1 MPLPLKKLRIRFL
14 AGYQV
19 SGSSIPLDQPGSQ
32 TSTRNQLSL
41 EVAHTSHQTFLLPR
55 ASDFGGRLR
64 GRHLGLVESASV
76 ALNLGKSRMLN
87 QIARER
93 GITRSEAIEQLV
105 REEIARR
112 EKLPA

>member
-1 MPLPLKKLRIRFL
+1 MKKKTCRSTDLCLFSHKYINVSIHRQLKIS
-14 AGYQV
+14 GV
-19 SGSSIPLDQPGSQ
+19 SIKRQGIF
-32 TSTRNQLSL
+32 
-41 EVAHTSHQTFLLPR
+41 EVTGMAFSEIEDRRVKPEKYGEKKKQKQFMMTDT
-55 ASDFGGRLR
+55 A
-64 GRHLGLVESASV
+64 
-76 ALNLGKSRMLN
+76 SRMLN